1 MIFIAAHWVC
11 CLWFAAGFPETEV
24 ELDADGN
31 EIEGWVSKMHETCPE
46 ANNCTTGRSAL
57 YFHSFL
63 WAVST
68 VLLYGETGVLPV
80 LHAEKV
86 VGAVSIVAGAFIM
99 SVLIGSMSDIISH
112 ANPGEKMKNDA
123 VNVIKGFL
131 HDRKVQ
137 PVLTRRIRSH
147 FSMLYN
153 MRGTIADYHTIFD
166 NMPRDLAIELAVAL
180 RFVDDP
186 ARGTQGIFSRV
197 PFFAD
202 LEPEDLIRI
211 GCKLRH
217 VRALSPVVD
226 DAGFAIGGHIMQ
238 EGVRYAQVTFPCKF
252 EPHHLSCT
260 WLCVAQGHRNVDRH

>member
-1 MIFIAAHWVC
+1 MD
-11 CLWFAAGFPETEV
+11 V

-31 EIEGWVSKMHETCPE
+31 KIEGWVSKTYETCPE
-46 ANNCTTGRSAL
+46 ISNCTTARSAV
-57 YFHSFL
+57 YFQSFL
-63 WAVST
+63 WAVAT
-68 VLLYGETGVLPV
+68 VLLYGETGVLPE
-80 LHAEKV
+80 LFAEKV
-86 VGAVSIVAGAFIM
+86 VGVVAILAGAFIM

-112 ANPGEKMKNDA
+112 ANPGEKMKHDA
-123 VNVIKGFL
+123 VNIIKGFL
-131 HDRKVQ
+131 HDRKVS
-137 PVLTRRIRSH
+137 PILTRRIRGH

-153 MRGTIADYHTIFD
+153 MRGTTAEYHPIFD
-166 NMPRDLAIELAVAL
+166 NMPRDLSIELAVAL

-186 ARGTQGIFSRV
+186 ARGTRGIFSRV

-238 EGVRYAQVTFPCKF
+238 EGVRYVHRTPYLASSNHTIQ
-252 EPHHLSCT
+252 LRCT
-260 WLCVAQGHRNVDRH
+260 WLCVAQRHRNVDHP